1 MAKRNN
7 TAKTEPSV
15 KVDHINV
22 RMYRMGT
29 GDFFLLQFK
38 KKEKTTFNLLI
49 DCGCIQGKKEDFI
62 NYVRQLAKD
71 TLGVIDL
78 LVVTHEHADHINGF
92 QMASEVFD
100 KEITIKK
107 VWFAWTESKEDN
119 LANDLR
125 ENHSAVRAALTAAT
139 EKLTGLLK
147 DKYFE
152 SIYQDD
158 HNFKFLQEGKKVFIA
173 SLGKV
178 NNLNINREKQTNGS
192 IPTMEDLLRSFG
204 VIKNKTIVK
213 FCDPGEKFE
222 DLPGAEGIRFFV
234 LGPPKAEEWM
244 KAKEKKGEGY
254 EKRQQKSTVDLAFL
268 NAVKSLE
275 DHSLD
280 TCPFD
285 DEYIADNN
293 DPVKQLYSST
303 ENQWRSIEHDWL
315 FSAGS
320 LALKYESS
328 VNNTSLVLAIQ
339 FIGSERVL
347 LFTGDAETANWKS
360 WHEGLNWKIKVDGK
374 AKTVDAKYLL
384 NNTVFYKVGHHL
396 SQNGTAKEEG
406 LEMMPD
412 DNLGAMVALDFRK
425 IMPGWLNTMPNDIIG
440 AELIRKTK
448 GNVLL
453 LGEREKILKNIRTN
467 RVSVNSTHLKSLNQ
481 TNARFDGNLYMDYL
495 ISE

>member
-1 MAKRNN
+1 MAKTNKD
-7 TAKTEPSV
+7 AGTEPV
-15 KVDHINV
+15 GKVDHINV

-38 KKEKTTFNLLI
+38 KREKVTFNLLI
-49 DCGCIQGKKEDFI
+49 DCGCIQAKKEDFKT
-62 NYVRQLAKD
+62 YVRQLAKD
-71 TLGVIDL
+71 THGVIDL
-78 LVVTHEHADHINGF
+78 LIVTHEHADHINGF
-92 QMASEVFD
+92 ELASEVFE
-100 KEITIKK
+100 KEITIKT

-125 ENHSAVRAALTAAT
+125 ENHSAVRAAVASAT
-139 EKLTGLLK
+139 EKLTGLMK

-158 HNFKFLQEGKKVFIA
+158 HNFKFLQEGKKMFIA

-178 NNLNINREKQTNGS
+178 NNLNVNKNKQSDGP
-192 IPTMEDLLRSFG
+192 IPTLEDLLRSYG
-204 VIKNKTIVK
+204 VIKNKTTVK

-222 DLPGAEGIRFFV
+222 NLPGAEGIRFFV

-268 NAVKSLE
+268 NAVKSL
-275 DHSLD
+275 DDLSMD

-285 DEYIADNN
+285 DEYIDESN
-293 DPVKQLYSST
+293 DRVKQLYSST
-303 ENQWRSIEHDWL
+303 ENRWRSIEHDWL

-328 VNNTSLVLAIQ
+328 VNNTSLVIGIQ
-339 FIGSERVL
+339 FMDSERVL

-360 WHEGLNWKIKVDGK
+360 WHEGLSWKIKAGGK
-374 AKTVDAKYLL
+374 TKTVDAKYLL

-412 DNLGAMVALDFRK
+412 DDLCAMVALDLKK
-425 IMPGWLNTMPNDIIG
+425 IMSGWLNTMPNDMIG

-448 GNVLL
+448 GNLFL
-453 LGEREKILKNIRTN
+453 LGDREKILRNIQTS
-467 RVSVNSTHLKSLNQ
+467 RVSVNSTNLKSLDKN
-481 TNARFDGNLYMDYL
+481 NARFDGKLFLDYL